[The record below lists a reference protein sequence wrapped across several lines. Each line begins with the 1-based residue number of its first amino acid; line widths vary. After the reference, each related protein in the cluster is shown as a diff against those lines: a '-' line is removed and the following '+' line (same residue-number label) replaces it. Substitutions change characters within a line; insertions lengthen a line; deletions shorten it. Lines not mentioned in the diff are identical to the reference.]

1 MRPPYSEWGA
11 EQRAAEAGMR
21 LVDNL
26 AFDQARF
33 PGYRRAPAPAAPD
46 ARAAH

>member
-11 EQRAAEAGMR
+11 EERAAEAGMR
-21 LVDNL
+21 LVDNV

-33 PGYRRAPAPAAPD
+33 PGYR
-46 ARAAH
+46 